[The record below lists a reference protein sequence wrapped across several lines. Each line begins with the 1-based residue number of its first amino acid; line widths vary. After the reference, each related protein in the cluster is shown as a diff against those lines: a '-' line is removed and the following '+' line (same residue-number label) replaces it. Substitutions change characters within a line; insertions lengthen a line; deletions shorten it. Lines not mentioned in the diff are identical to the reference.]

1 MKTILF
7 AITFALALVG
17 LSGCKSLQDLS
28 LSNVQVK
35 NVSVLEGITVVVNNV
50 ECAFSFTTDRER
62 ILDEIKSCLIEGS
75 ISALT
80 ANGISG
86 LKAPGLDSQSIMDAE
101 AAADLVLAKINE

>member
-1 MKTILF
+1 MKNIIIAIMLGVVLSFAGCKTI
-7 AITFALALVG
+7 
-17 LSGCKSLQDLS
+17 QDLN
-28 LSNVQVK
+28 LNNVQVK
-35 NVSVLEGITVVVNNV
+35 NVSVLEGITVAVNNV
-50 ECAFSFTTDRER
+50 ECTFSFTTDRER

-75 ISALT
+75 ISALA